1 MDIEYFYYLDV
12 QEHTENDKD
21 LSDKYMRQYMQ
32 IFETMLW
39 MVSYAWNRSIIP
51 SLRYDG
57 LCPAF
62 RKYISSIL
70 TLNIIF

>member
-32 IFETMLW
+32 IFETML
-39 MVSYAWNRSIIP
+39 
-51 SLRYDG
+51 
-57 LCPAF
+57 
-62 RKYISSIL
+62 
-70 TLNIIF
+70 